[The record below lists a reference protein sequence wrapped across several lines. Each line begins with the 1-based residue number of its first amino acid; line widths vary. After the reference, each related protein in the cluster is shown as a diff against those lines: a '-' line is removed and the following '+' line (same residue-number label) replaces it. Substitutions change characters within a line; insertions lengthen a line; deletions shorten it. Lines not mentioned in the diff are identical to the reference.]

1 MSTMKPSGGK
11 SGDPGEPGLDKV
23 DAASAGSMDA
33 SDPPAFG
40 GVTGAGAPESKVD
53 RQERIRRRAHELWQE
68 AGSPVGS
75 ELDFWLKAEA
85 EVDGEK
91 EAA

>member
-1 MSTMKPSGGK
+1 MSTVKPSGGK

-23 DAASAGSMDA
+23 DAASAASMDA

-40 GVTGAGAPESKVD
+40 GVTGAGAPESEAD
-53 RQERIRRRAHELWQE
+53 RHERIQQRAHELWRE
-68 AGSPVGS
+68 AGSPPDG

-85 EVDGEK
+85 EVAGEK

>member
-1 MSTMKPSGGK
+1 MSSDKPSGGK

-23 DAASAGSMDA
+23 DVAAAASMDA

-40 GVTGAGAPESKVD
+40 GVTGAGAPGSEAD
-53 RQERIRRRAHELWQE
+53 RHERIRQRAHEMWQE
-68 AGSPVGS
+68 AGSPPDR

-85 EVDGEK
+85 EIHGEK
-91 EAA
+91 EAV